1 MGGRL
6 DNWAICDTACLRLF
20 VRTPFAWEKARQW
33 STSPREFVKRAA
45 FVLMASLAGHDKTAS
60 DAPFLGLL
68 PLIEHGAHD
77 ERNLVKKGV
86 NWALRRI
93 GTRNLTLNAAALAV
107 TKRLSQSED
116 PACRWVGKDALRE
129 LTSPKVPPGLARRE
143 PVGDRRIPRSNPPLA
158 RGALTRCNWRS
169 LLSCSGGL

>member
-1 MGGRL
+1 VDDPKQVKRL
-6 DNWAICDTACLRLF
+6 QMNAWAADFDNWAICDTACLRLF

-33 STSPREFVKRAA
+33 STEFVKRAA

-129 LTSPKVPPGLARRE
+129 LTSPKVRPGW
-143 PVGDRRIPRSNPPLA
+143 
-158 RGALTRCNWRS
+158 RGES
-169 LLSCSGGL
+169 LLETGESLEATRRWPEGL